1 MAACLQGK
9 AMSMCRAAVDQREV
23 GMVRWV
29 AGAPL
34 HSNTLCSFLAAA
46 LSPGQG
52 PGTRA
57 HR

>member
-29 AGAPL
+29 AGAPP
-34 HSNTLCSFLAAA
+34 TLEHTVFF
-46 LSPGQG
+46 PGCCFVAWAGAWHQS
-52 PGTRA
+52 A
-57 HR
+57 